1 MIMKREKFTFY
12 GSWWDAVGHLS
23 GELRGEVLTS
33 IVEYGLFG
41 ETNSARGSVTKAILE
56 LVKPQIDRD
65 RNLYENG
72 CQGGRPKNQTET
84 KPEPNENQGETKAKP
99 RQNQTET
106 KAEPDETKPEPNENQ
121 GETKAK
127 PRQNQTETKAEPDE
141 TKPEP
146 SPTRARVYSL
156 SLSCDNIKNNI
167 SLEKEESKE
176 IGGAGGKRKRK
187 AVRRFVI
194 PTVEE
199 VQAYCAER
207 GNGLDAR
214 QFVDFYESK
223 GWMVGR
229 NPMKDWKAAVR
240 TWEQRDDFRAARQPS
255 RQQRPTQADIYA
267 ENERIRAEIMQR
279 LDRHGDTGED
289 EKDA

>member
-1 MIMKREKFTFY
+1 M
-12 GSWWDAVGHLS
+12 
-23 GELRGEVLTS
+23 
-33 IVEYGLFG
+33 
-41 ETNSARGSVTKAILE
+41 
-56 LVKPQIDRD
+56 
-65 RNLYENG
+65 
-72 CQGGRPKNQTET
+72 
-84 KPEPNENQGETKAKP
+84 
-99 RQNQTET
+99 
-106 KAEPDETKPEPNENQ
+106 
-121 GETKAK
+121 
-127 PRQNQTETKAEPDE
+127 
-141 TKPEP
+141 
-146 SPTRARVYSL
+146 
-156 SLSCDNIKNNI
+156 
-167 SLEKEESKE
+167 
-176 IGGAGGKRKRK
+176 
-187 AVRRFVI
+187 RRFVI

>member
-72 CQGGRPKNQTET
+72 CQGGRPKNQT
-84 KPEPNENQGETKAKP
+84 
-99 RQNQTET
+99 
-106 KAEPDETKPEPNENQ
+106 ETKPEPNENQ

-289 EKDA
+289 NEDA